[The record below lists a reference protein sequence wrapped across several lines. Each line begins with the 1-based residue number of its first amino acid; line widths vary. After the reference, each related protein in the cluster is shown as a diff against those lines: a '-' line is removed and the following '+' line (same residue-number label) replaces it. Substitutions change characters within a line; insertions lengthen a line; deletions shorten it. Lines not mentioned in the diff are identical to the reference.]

1 MSLLA
6 KLLDAQGLVRLYG
19 TTPPRHGSP
28 PEVVET
34 AAAKLIER
42 VKPLPLDGFVVY
54 DIQDESRRTAVP
66 RPFPFTRTVDPRAYA
81 KLLFSHTGTP
91 VIAYKCIGD
100 MSEAEWR
107 SWLDET
113 ARDYAIDDLAIVG
126 RPTSKGARYPLSLI
140 DAIRIAVAHE
150 RRFTIGGVAIAERHG
165 QPSSESRRMI
175 DKASHGASFFIS
187 QTVYHA
193 EATIR
198 MLSDYARDCEEASVA
213 PRRVVLTFAP
223 VGREK
228 TLAFMKWL
236 GISIAPEIERAIQ
249 SGGSPLAKSIE
260 ICHANLVRIL
270 EQDYVGR
277 VPLGI
282 NVESVSINK
291 DEINASVDLFQ
302 ALAGVFAE
310 RAAHHEL

>member
-1 MSLLA
+1 MSLPA
-6 KLLDAQGLVRLYG
+6 KLVDAQGVVRLYG
-19 TTPPRHGSP
+19 TTPPREGSP

-42 VKPLPLDGFVVY
+42 VKRLPLDGLVVY
-54 DIQDESRRTAVP
+54 DIQDESSRTAVL
-66 RPFPFTRTVDPRAYA
+66 RPFPFTRTIDPRAYA
-81 KLLFSHTGTP
+81 KLLFSHTGMP
-91 VIAYKCIGD
+91 AIAYKCIGT
-100 MSEAEWR
+100 MSETEWR

-165 QPSSESRRMI
+165 QQSSESRRMI

-193 EATIR
+193 EATVR
-198 MLSDYARDCEEASVA
+198 MLSDYARDCAQAGVA

-223 VGREK
+223 VSREK

-236 GISIAPEIERAIQ
+236 GISITPETARAIQ
-249 SGGSPLAKSIE
+249 SAASPLAKSIE
-260 ICHANLVRIL
+260 ICRANLVRIL

-291 DEINASVDLFQ
+291 DEIDASVDLFHS
-302 ALAGVFAE
+302 LAGVLAE
-310 RAAHHEL
+310 RPALPG

>member
-1 MSLLA
+1 MGLNS

-19 TTPPRHGSP
+19 TTPPREGSP
-28 PEVVET
+28 RELVET

-42 VKPLPLDGFVVY
+42 VNPLPLDGFVVY
-54 DIQDESRRTAVP
+54 DIQDESSRTAVP
-66 RPFPFTRTVDPRAYA
+66 RPFPFTRTIDPRAYA
-81 KLLFSHTGTP
+81 KLLFSQTGTP
-91 VIAYKCIGD
+91 AIAYKCIGEI
-100 MSEAEWR
+100 SETEWR

-113 ARDYAIDDLAIVG
+113 ARDYAIDYLAIVG
-126 RPTSKGARYPLSLI
+126 RPTSKGARYPLPLTG
-140 DAIRIAVAHE
+140 AIRIAVAHE

-165 QPSSESRRMI
+165 QHLSESRRMI
-175 DKASHGASFFIS
+175 DKASHGASFFVS

-193 EATIR
+193 GATVR
-198 MLSDYARDCEEASVA
+198 MLSDYARDCAQAGVA

-236 GISIAPEIERAIQ
+236 GISIAPETERAIQ
-249 SGGSPLAKSIE
+249 SAASPLAKSIE
-260 ICHANLVRIL
+260 ICRANLVRIL
-270 EQDYVGR
+270 EQDYIGR

-291 DEINASVDLFQ
+291 DEIDASVDLFH
-302 ALAGVFAE
+302 ALAGVLAE
-310 RAAHHEL
+310 RAALLG